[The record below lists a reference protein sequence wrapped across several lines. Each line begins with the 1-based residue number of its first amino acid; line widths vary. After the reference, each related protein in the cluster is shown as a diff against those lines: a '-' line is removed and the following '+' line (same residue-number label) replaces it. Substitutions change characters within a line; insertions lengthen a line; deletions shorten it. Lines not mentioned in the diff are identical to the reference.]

1 MCSSDLLL
9 PSGSVH
15 TLTPSVPFP
24 SPLSPSPLLPQQC
37 YRVIFGYMGFAVM
50 NILFL
55 ITGLLLI
62 QLLQVGH
69 VHVDSFSLCYMLW
82 NFSVGGWGGGQ
93 SGVG

>member
-1 MCSSDLLL
+1 
-9 PSGSVH
+9 
-15 TLTPSVPFP
+15 
-24 SPLSPSPLLPQQC
+24 
-37 YRVIFGYMGFAVM
+37 MGFAVM

-82 NFSVGGWGGGQ
+82 NFSVGGWGRGQ

>member
-1 MCSSDLLL
+1 
-9 PSGSVH
+9 
-15 TLTPSVPFP
+15 
-24 SPLSPSPLLPQQC
+24 
-37 YRVIFGYMGFAVM
+37 MGFAVM

-82 NFSVGGWGGGQ
+82 NFSVGGWGKGAEWGG
-93 SGVG
+93 VR